1 MASSTLYS
9 PLSSGEKSAVAVRQL
24 DADQS
29 FEVHDGEDTIP
40 TTIPKTENWNL
51 TAQFVSRRF
60 THLYV
65 TT

>member
-40 TTIPKTENWNL
+40 TTIPKTEN
-51 TAQFVSRRF
+51 
-60 THLYV
+60 
-65 TT
+65 